1 MDDRESDRGSDRTSD
16 RTERAQ
22 AEPDGLER
30 RSDGDAEEHEGDGDA
45 ENEDAWGRIPISDPT
60 SRRQRAEDDDPAA
73 PGDPSASEP
82 EPNSQP
88 VRSGDPSLEGAVFVL
103 LGAIAMVL
111 VMVRLG
117 SIFAI

>member
-1 MDDRESDRGSDRTSD
+1 MDDRKSDRVSDRASD

-22 AEPDGLER
+22 AQSDGLER
-30 RSDGDAEEHEGDGDA
+30 RADADDEY
-45 ENEDAWGRIPISDPT
+45 NEDEDEGAWGRIPISDPA
-60 SRRQRAEDDDPAA
+60 SRRQHTEDDDTVA

-82 EPNSQP
+82 EPNDQP
-88 VRSGDPSLEGAVFVL
+88 VRSGDPSLESAVFVL

>member
-1 MDDRESDRGSDRTSD
+1 MDDRDSDRGSDRASE

-30 RSDGDAEEHEGDGDA
+30 RSDADDEYEAGVDDDQ
-45 ENEDAWGRIPISDPT
+45 EDAWGRIPISDPT
-60 SRRQRAEDDDPAA
+60 SRRQRAEDDGPAA
-73 PGDPSASEP
+73 PDDPSASEP
-82 EPNSQP
+82 EPNNQP